1 MAQQYEVTEFVGI
14 DISKATFDIHGHEI
28 GEEELINDKNGYKR
42 LLGQLDEGSCC
53 VMEATAGYHHKLAKF
68 LYENDK
74 MVSVLNPLIV
84 KRYGQMKLKLN
95 KNDKADAKLIA
106 DYATDHGV
114 PLWEPLPA
122 YIEECRSMQAS
133 VSMFTK
139 QKTQLKNRLEFLASR
154 NEKTG
159 AVVRSVK
166 RQLKSL
172 QKEIK
177 QLESDMMKILKQ
189 HDQELV
195 TCLMSIPG
203 IGPKSAMFLIAHTN
217 GMRDFQSAR
226 QVISFLGLAPME
238 RTSGS
243 SIRGTSRISHRGNPK
258 LRSIMFLASFTAH
271 KHNPQCKALFGRLVA
286 KGKSPKLALVA
297 VANKLLKQA
306 FAISKSRIPYDPAYR
321 SVKPC

>member
-1 MAQQYEVTEFVGI
+1 MDQQHEVTEFVGI
-14 DISKATFDIHGHEI
+14 DISKATFDSYGNEI
-28 GEEELINDKNGYKR
+28 GDAHRTNDQKGFKK
-42 LLGQLDEGSCC
+42 LLKELDEDSCC
-53 VMEATAGYHHKLAKF
+53 VMEATAAYHQPLANF
-68 LYENDK
+68 LYDNNR
-74 MVSVLNPLIV
+74 MVSVLNPIIV
-84 KRYGQMKLKLN
+84 KRYGQMKQRLN

-139 QKTQLKNRLEFLASR
+139 QQTQLKNRLEFLASR

-203 IGPKSAMFLIAHTN
+203 IGPKSAMFLISHTN
-217 GMRDFQSAR
+217 GMRDFQSAK

-238 RTSGS
+238 RTSDS
-243 SIRGTSRISHRGNPK
+243 SIRGVSRISHRGNPK

-271 KHNPQCKALFGRLVA
+271 KHNPQCKALFDRLVA
-286 KGKSPKLALVA
+286 KGKSPKLALIA